1 MRSLLISFVLAA
13 LAGSVEG
20 REAQVRPEPLSD
32 DVTFVN
38 ESAAR
43 VLHVY
48 IWRRGN
54 SPWLEDALGS
64 QYIEPGR
71 QIRIRVV
78 EGVWC
83 LYDYEVEF
91 ADERRISGSVDLC
104 RDPVVRLTPEAGT

>member
-1 MRSLLISFVLAA
+1 MRSLLIAIALAA
-13 LAGSVEG
+13 LAGTVEA
-20 REAQVRPEPLSD
+20 REPPVQPGPLSA

-38 ESAAR
+38 ESPAR

-83 LYDYEVEF
+83 IYDYEVEF
-91 ADERRISGSVDLC
+91 ADDRRVSGSVDLC